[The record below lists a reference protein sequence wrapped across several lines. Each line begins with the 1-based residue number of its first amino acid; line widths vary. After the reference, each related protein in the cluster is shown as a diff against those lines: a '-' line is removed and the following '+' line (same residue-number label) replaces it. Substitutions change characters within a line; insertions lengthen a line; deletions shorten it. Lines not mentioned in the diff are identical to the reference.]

1 MSTRNAGLDLARA
14 LAILLVL
21 ADHLAGPLAPQSLPW
36 ALGFGWVGSAGV
48 YLFFALSG
56 FLIGRMLLD
65 LAEGGM
71 EPRAMLDFWLR
82 RWLRTL
88 PLYYLMLWL
97 AVSLT
102 GVENWRSWFFLQNF
116 RFDLPLP
123 LPVSWSLVMEEFFYL
138 FYPLLLW
145 ATLRAAPRLGGR
157 RAVLAV
163 CVALIVVCNAA
174 RVVVAHWSVPL
185 PWPTMNP
192 LLRLDCCAYGVL
204 AAWAMRACPAAAA
217 RLRRFAPWLLPL
229 AIGLVLAQGAMT
241 VALPLPGVASWLHFG
256 RWSDVWF
263 TVEACWVIA
272 GCAVI
277 VPILAVRLPSLPAGP
292 RLLAGWLSRISYAL
306 YLVHTI
312 VMVWVSQHPLGPIR
326 GALAALAISLVAATM
341 LHVTIEQPILAL
353 RDRYVPGRRAIV
365 A

>member
-1 MSTRNAGLDLARA
+1 
-14 LAILLVL
+14 
-21 ADHLAGPLAPQSLPW
+21 LPW
-36 ALGFGWVGSAGV
+36 ALGFGWVGGAGV

-71 EPRAMLDFWLR
+71 ARRAMLDFWLR

-88 PLYYLMLWL
+88 PLYYAMLWL

-163 CVALIVVCNAA
+163 SLGLIVLCNAA
-174 RVVVAHWSVPL
+174 RIAVAHWSVPL

-192 LLRLDCCAYGVL
+192 LLRLDCCAYGVV
-204 AAWAMRACPAAAA
+204 AAWAMRACPAAPAC
-217 RLRRFAPWLLPL
+217 LRRSAPWLLPM
-229 AIGLVLAQGAMT
+229 AILLVLAQGIMT
-241 VALPLPGVASWLHFG
+241 VVLPLPGVAAALQFG
-256 RWSDVWF
+256 HWGDEWF
-263 TVEACWVIA
+263 TIECFWVIA

-277 VPILAVRLPSLPAGP
+277 VPSLAVTLPSLPDGL
-292 RLLAGWLSRISYAL
+292 RRIAGWLSRISYAL

-312 VMVWVSQHPLGPIR
+312 VMVWVSLHPIGSHGPWLAMLATL
-326 GALAALAISLVAATM
+326 ALSLVAATA

-353 RDRYVPGRRAIV
+353 RDRYVPGRRAV
-365 A
+365 YEARV